1 MAFVGID
8 RHRYI
13 KFFLKHFNNWR
24 HSCNLFFI
32 RDLDMSRTRRFPAY
46 VNDIYTFFNH
56 LVCMCNCRIHSVK
69 LSSIGKGIRRH
80 IQDSHNVCMICCIK
94 ILSTYDHIIISIFF
108 SSSFQLHFFSAM
120 QERHILERL
129 SLS

>member
-1 MAFVGID
+1 MFDAINSVVTAVNGVVWGWPMIILLLGTHIFMTFRTGFIQ
-8 RHRYI
+8 RH
-13 KFFLKHFNNWR
+13 
-24 HSCNLFFI
+24 
-32 RDLDMSRTRRFPAY
+32 
-46 VNDIYTFFNH
+46 
-56 LVCMCNCRIHSVK
+56 
-69 LSSIGKGIRRH
+69 SIGKGIRRH